1 MLDGVVLDDEKLTG
15 NISLD
20 KTIYG
25 KIIETP
31 TIEGKMVVSVRD
43 VPFYETNNESGGTT
57 VYISR
62 EVMDNGS

>member
-1 MLDGVVLDDEKLTG
+1 MLDGIVLDEEKLSG
-15 NISLD
+15 NISPD
-20 KTIYG
+20 KTIHG

-31 TIEGKMVVSVRD
+31 IIEGKIIVSVRD
-43 VPFYETNNESGGTT
+43 VPIYETKNEAGGTT

>member
-1 MLDGVVLDDEKLTG
+1 MLDGIVLDEEKLTG
-15 NISLD
+15 NISPD

-43 VPFYETNNESGGTT
+43 VPFYETSNESGGTT

>member
-1 MLDGVVLDDEKLTG
+1 MLDGVVLDEEKLTE
-15 NISLD
+15 NISPN
-20 KTIYG
+20 KTNYG

-31 TIEGKMVVSVRD
+31 TIEGKIVVSVRD
-43 VPFYETNNESGGTT
+43 VPFYETKNEFGGTT

>member
-1 MLDGVVLDDEKLTG
+1 MLDGVVLDEEKLTG
-15 NISLD
+15 NISPD

-25 KIIETP
+25 KVIETP
-31 TIEGKMVVSVRD
+31 IIEGKIVVSVRD
-43 VPFYETNNESGGTT
+43 VPFYETTNEFGGTT

>member
-1 MLDGVVLDDEKLTG
+1 MLDGIVFDG
-15 NISLD
+15 
-20 KTIYG
+20 TIYG

-31 TIEGKMVVSVRD
+31 TIGGKMVVSVRD

>member
-1 MLDGVVLDDEKLTG
+1 MLDGIVLDEEKLSG
-15 NISLD
+15 NISPD

-31 TIEGKMVVSVRD
+31 IIEGKIVLSVRD
-43 VPFYETNNESGGTT
+43 VPFYETKNEAGGTT

>member
-1 MLDGVVLDDEKLTG
+1 MLDGVVLDEEKLTG
-15 NISLD
+15 NISPD

-31 TIEGKMVVSVRD
+31 IIEGKIVVSVRD
-43 VPFYETNNESGGTT
+43 VPFFETKNDFGGTT

>member
-1 MLDGVVLDDEKLTG
+1 MLDGVVLDEEKLTG
-15 NISLD
+15 NISPD

-31 TIEGKMVVSVRD
+31 IIEGKIVVSVRD

>member
-1 MLDGVVLDDEKLTG
+1 MLDGIVLDEEKLTG

-25 KIIETP
+25 KIIKTP
-31 TIEGKMVVSVRD
+31 TIEGKIVVSVRD
-43 VPFYETNNESGGTT
+43 VPFYETTNESGGTT